1 MTKGKRKRNLLP
13 FGINWNKLHQTIT
26 NWNKTEQM
34 RANWNKFNQRG
45 SNRDVLR

>member
-13 FGINWNKLHQTIT
+13 FGIKWNKTRQGIT
-26 NWNKTEQM
+26 NWNKIEQM